1 MNIALGALHDLKV
14 KGSVMQ
20 RTTRISCVPLA
31 GAMCIVF
38 AMQQSE
44 STSTA
49 DSHALGS
56 RGVFR
61 AVILALDGCL
71 AGKVIVHTMRTLAKG
86 GCIMQSFL
94 RYRC

>member
-1 MNIALGALHDLKV
+1 MNIALGALHDLKI

-20 RTTRISCVPLA
+20 MTTRISCVLLA
-31 GAMCIVF
+31 GTMCIVF
-38 AMQQSE
+38 GMQQSE

-56 RGVFR
+56 SGFFS
-61 AVILALDGCL
+61 AVILSLDGWL
-71 AGKVIVHTMRTLAKG
+71 AGKVIVHTMRTVAKG
-86 GCIMQSFL
+86 GCIMQSYL